1 MIGLGLVSKQFS
13 VRETARKLFIP
24 LMLTYE
30 SYDKEEWLITT
41 RHKSRRNT
49 GK

>member
-13 VRETARKLFIP
+13 VRETARKPSIP

-30 SYDKEEWLITT
+30 SYDKEEWLTT
-41 RHKSRRNT
+41 IGGKSR
-49 GK
+49 